1 MSGGTLTT
9 ETTSKPFTTFTTTTV
24 VPVKSTVATNHQAIT
39 GGIIGGILAI
49 LLAIGSCFFY
59 RRRYRKRSINFVP
72 YLNLD
77 GDKPPR
83 ASIAHDPEAPPSPI
97 FNPMAMVASSRV
109 TTPAQMSATSVV
121 ARTPI
126 PFHDFL
132 NDEKMTIKR
141 TASFSRLSRNSYP
154 RSSFSSQM
162 TGARSSR
169 YSSSSSSTSSS
180 ASGSFVTA
188 DGESFASTVKV
199 GELVD
204 PFADPEP
211 SVPRFLPPLP
221 RLQPMKPSTSVE
233 GTRISQAS
241 VESSHVSLLLCD
253 ELNCFSSSRLTD
265 YRLSGV
271 SRCKSLNGQSR
282 AVGDRSHCTNPCG
295 LFIYSSWTSGQLTIF
310 GQLIL

>member
-9 ETTSKPFTTFTTTTV
+9 ETTSRPLSTFTTTTV
-24 VPVKSTVATNHQAIT
+24 VPVKSTGVATNHQAIT

-97 FNPMAMVASSRV
+97 FNPMAMVASSSRV

-121 ARTPI
+121 TKTPI

-154 RSSFSSQM
+154 RSSFSSQI
-162 TGARSSR
+162 TGTRSSR

-188 DGESFASTVKV
+188 DGVSFASTVKV
-199 GELVD
+199 GELVN

-211 SVPRFLPPLP
+211 SVLRTEDPFSDSFGLQKTSVFTASGGEHPRFLPLLP
-221 RLQPMKPSTSVE
+221 QLHPIKPSTSVE

-253 ELNCFSSSRLTD
+253 ELI
-265 YRLSGV
+265 V
-271 SRCKSLNGQSR
+271 SLPR
-282 AVGDRSHCTNPCG
+282 D
-295 LFIYSSWTSGQLTIF
+295 
-310 GQLIL
+310 

>member
-1 MSGGTLTT
+1 
-9 ETTSKPFTTFTTTTV
+9 
-24 VPVKSTVATNHQAIT
+24 
-39 GGIIGGILAI
+39 
-49 LLAIGSCFFY
+49 
-59 RRRYRKRSINFVP
+59 
-72 YLNLD
+72 
-77 GDKPPR
+77 
-83 ASIAHDPEAPPSPI
+83 
-97 FNPMAMVASSRV
+97 MVASSRV

-211 SVPRFLPPLP
+211 SVVRADDPFSDSFGLQKTSLFTASGEQPRFLPPLP